1 MSSTIEPLTEPTAF
15 MTKEHG
21 VWRERRAAEVPRQGA
36 MRKEMMNSMML
47 DLEAY
52 CEVVGKNVA
61 GCGS

>member
-1 MSSTIEPLTEPTAF
+1 